1 MQGST
6 LHDDEAVA
14 DVVSAGLDGA
24 GEDVLVVNPTTET
37 IRELVAELARRSDP
51 PSVRLL
57 ADGDPLKDLVDDF
70 LVGSAIA
77 DLVADDRLA
86 VRTLESVPRNFLF
99 VSETTVT
106 AVVDGGSDVAALS
119 TDRPGFVEAA
129 VEHYDGRWEEAEPF
143 SLRTPPRSAVAETL
157 AEEIGQQT
165 REDFVAIL
173 DSLASARGNGDG
185 LGEVTISLLV
195 AARNGVLL
203 YDISRWGEDVG
214 LASKATFSRTKT
226 RLEDNGLIDTDKVP
240 IEVGRPRLRLK
251 LGEEA
256 LGDVAPAEMAERV
269 RARLDGE
276 A

>member
-70 LVGSAIA
+70 LVGSVIA
-77 DLVADDRLA
+77 DLVDDDRLA

-129 VEHYDGRWEEAEPF
+129 VEHYAGRWEEAEPF

>member
-70 LVGSAIA
+70 LVGSVIA
-77 DLVADDRLA
+77 DLVDDDRLA

-256 LGDVAPAEMAERV
+256 LGDVAPAEMAERA

>member
-70 LVGSAIA
+70 LVGSVIA
-77 DLVADDRLA
+77 DLVDDDRLA